1 MKKIILFALMVFTI
15 STYSQKKKNG
25 TLYIDHPAIN
35 TVESMTKAFVE
46 GDVDKVASYLADD
59 FKYYNGLSSN
69 KDDKGGTKENYL
81 EGVKWWNEHYSYL
94 SITRSEGA
102 YPDALEYKDGDN
114 DDVIWVQTWEH
125 MKAVHNET
133 GVKIDIPMHR
143 LFSVNKENKITTEI
157 RYFDSNVFSEINSSY
172 VERENGTIYNHHE
185 YINKVRS
192 MVHAFEN
199 NDTEKGYS
207 FYDEKARFSDI
218 TMPIGKSLSIEED
231 KEISKKME
239 EQFSINSIDVNGYPD
254 YLNYGIGN
262 LKVVQSWWTVRL
274 TRKSDAKKIVLP
286 MMLINYFNDEGLI
299 INSMSY
305 FNPKL
310 FED

>member
-1 MKKIILFALMVFTI
+1 MKKIILFALMIFTI
-15 STYSQKKKNG
+15 SSYSQKKKNG
-25 TLYIDHPAIN
+25 TIYVDHPAIK
-35 TVESMTKAFVE
+35 TVESMTKAFVD

-59 FKYYNGLSSN
+59 FKYFNGLSSN
-69 KDDKGGTKENYL
+69 KDDKGGTTKNYL
-81 EGVKWWNEHYSYL
+81 NTVNWWNKSHSYF
-94 SITRSEGA
+94 SIERSPGA

-125 MKAVHNET
+125 MKAVHNVT
-133 GVKIDIPMHR
+133 GVKIDKPIHR
-143 LFSVNKENKITTEI
+143 LFIVNKENKITTI
-157 RYFDSNVFSEINSSY
+157 INYYDSTEFREINNSY
-172 VERENGTIYNHHE
+172 VERENGKIYNHHE

-199 NDTEKGYS
+199 NDIEKGYS

-218 TMPIGKSLSIEED
+218 TMPIGKSLSLEED
-231 KEISKKME
+231 KENDKKMK
-239 EQFSINSIDVNGYPD
+239 EQFSINSIDIRGYPD

-262 LKVVQSWWTVRL
+262 SKVVQSWWTVRL
-274 TRKSDAKKIVLP
+274 TRKSDDKKIVLP
-286 MMLINYFNDEGLI
+286 IMLIHYFNDEGLI
-299 INSMSY
+299 VNSMSY